1 MKVVCIIGTFAV
13 MAALAA
19 VLGAHHFQKRRVR
32 TR

>member
-1 MKVVCIIGTFAV
+1 MKVVCIIGAFVV
-13 MAALAA
+13 MAALA